1 MAGQYGAPGGTD
13 NPASVSRRGDES
25 PERRPLAFVDR
36 ANAKSRE
43 SEMKISEVMTRNV
56 ETVRPDQTAQDAA
69 NFMLSADAGSIPVT
83 EGERLIGM
91 ITDRDIAV
99 RGIAKGYGP
108 DTPVRDLM
116 TDDLIVLRFDDD
128 IEEAASKMS
137 QAQVR
142 RLPVIDENERLCGI
156 VSLGDLSRQTD
167 EQTASQALV
176 GVSQPGGQHQ
186 Q

>member
-1 MAGQYGAPGGTD
+1 
-13 NPASVSRRGDES
+13 
-25 PERRPLAFVDR
+25 
-36 ANAKSRE
+36 
-43 SEMKISEVMTRNV
+43 MKVSEVMTRDV
-56 ETVRPDQTAQDAA
+56 QTIRPEQAVQEAA

-108 DTPVRDLM
+108 ETLVRELM
-116 TDDLIVLRFDDD
+116 TGDVICAREDDD
-128 IEEAASKMS
+128 VEDVATKMS

-142 RLPVIDENERLCGI
+142 RLPVIDEQERLCGI
-156 VSLGDLSRQTD
+156 VSLGDLSRETD
-167 EQTASQALV
+167 DQTASQALE